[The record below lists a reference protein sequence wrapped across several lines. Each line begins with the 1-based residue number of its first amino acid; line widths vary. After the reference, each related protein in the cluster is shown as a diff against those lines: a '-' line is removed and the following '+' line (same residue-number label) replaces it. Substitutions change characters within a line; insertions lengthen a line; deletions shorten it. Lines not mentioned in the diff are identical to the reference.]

1 MTANRDRRSNDA
13 TQSIDCEA
21 VSGLGDAHN
30 LPGNPEERD
39 QQGSDAAMSS
49 KPEVK
54 FGADDTPTITRNPD
68 HQSRQTASSVNRAFE
83 CGSGDAYTSPSLTNN
98 RDRNIKIQQCQPI
111 VKWVLPKM
119 ALTLCPIRHLTI
131 EPDPRIF
138 SYTTHIVMVMTASTR
153 Q

>member
-21 VSGLGDAHN
+21 VSGLDDAHN

-39 QQGSDAAMSS
+39 QQASDAATSS

-98 RDRNIKIQQCQPI
+98 RDRNIKNSAMPL
-111 VKWVLPKM
+111 KWVLPKM

-131 EPDPRIF
+131 EPHPRIF
-138 SYTTHIVMVMTASTR
+138 SYTTHIVMVMIASTR